1 MHFTLNPIP
10 KMHQTALLEARFTVL
25 EEELNSKEAHLTLPT
40 NTKQKITTIMLSLRA
55 ELKYHQ
61 SRKD

>member
-1 MHFTLNPIP
+1 
-10 KMHQTALLEARFTVL
+10 MHQTALLEARFTVL